1 MSGCDPCED
10 CGNPVIFDPTIDLMF
25 INSDSLNKI
34 ETQLSIIDFNDS
46 ALSSHIN
53 VLDTLRDR
61 LEEAQLGLDTG
72 NTSLEEEKELIL
84 VLIPENQTDSSLF
97 ATLNQDADSI
107 SSVLNETKS
116 TINSGL
122 LQVTQIEFIE
132 TGDTLLYLDSATNYT
147 IPLSFDKSFTQY
159 AITIDGATYQIEVDY
174 TTFEEIDVERNVLL
188 RAKDIQIILPM
199 NSFDSLQSCET
210 CTDGEA
216 SFILY
221 F

>member
-1 MSGCDPCED
+1 
-10 CGNPVIFDPTIDLMF
+10 MF

-61 LEEAQLGLDTG
+61 LEEVQLGLDTG

>member
-1 MSGCDPCED
+1 
-10 CGNPVIFDPTIDLMF
+10 MF
-25 INSDSLNKI
+25 VNADSLKKL
-34 ETQLSIIDFNDS
+34 EDSLSVIAFNDS

-61 LEEAQLGLDTG
+61 LEEVQFGIDTG
-72 NTSLEEEKELIL
+72 NTSLEEEKNLIL
-84 VLIPENQTDSSLF
+84 MLIPDNQTDSSLF
-97 ATLNQDADSI
+97 ATLNQYADSTATI
-107 SSVLNETKS
+107 FNQAIS

-122 LQVTQIEFIE
+122 IKIDSIQFIE
-132 TGDTLLYLDSATNYT
+132 TGDTLLYLDSAITYT

-159 AITIDGATYQIEVDY
+159 AIAIDGTIYQIEVDY
-174 TTFEEIDVERNVLL
+174 SIFEEIDIERNVLL
-188 RAKDIQIILPM
+188 RAKDIQIILPE
-199 NSFDSLQSCET
+199 NSFDSLQTCET